1 MPVDGYLVELI
12 VFLNRSHFAA
22 SLGVSPRAVKSGL
35 KHLLF
40 NAVSFDYSH
49 AADLYH
55 GLNRMPETLA
65 TRLEK
70 PSISYVHG
78 VILVLMAGVFWS
90 SMGLGIRLIEEANVW
105 QILFIRSIALATFLF
120 CIITVRSGYKPLA
133 VIRKSGIAGA
143 IGGVGLVFAF
153 AGGIYAIQTTTVA
166 NAMFLFASA
175 PFLAA
180 VFGWIILREDVRKA
194 TWFAMIFASIGIAV
208 MVIDGISAGQAAGNL
223 SALLSALGFAVFT
236 IALRWGKLEDM
247 LPAVFLAGIFAIFT
261 AAVVCQIKGYGFTVP
276 RNDILIAISLGVFQ
290 VGLGLT
296 VYTIG
301 SKVVP
306 AADLALLS
314 MTEVLLGPLWVWI
327 FLGETASFFSLVGGL
342 ILMLAIAGNALSGL
356 RRKPV
361 PVI

>member
-1 MPVDGYLVELI
+1 MSEVI
-12 VFLNRSHFAA
+12 
-22 SLGVSPRAVKSGL
+22 AV
-35 KHLLF
+35 
-40 NAVSFDYSH
+40 
-49 AADLYH
+49 
-55 GLNRMPETLA
+55 
-65 TRLEK
+65 RLEK
-70 PSISYVHG
+70 TSISYVQG

-90 SMGLGIRLIEEANVW
+90 SMGLGVRMIEQANVW
-105 QILFIRSIALATFLF
+105 QILFFRSIALSTFLF
-120 CIITVRSGYKPLA
+120 CIISVRSGYRPVA
-133 VIRKSGIAGA
+133 VIRKSGIAGI
-143 IGGVGLVFAF
+143 IGGIGLVFAF

-180 VFGWIILREDVRKA
+180 VLGWIILREQVRKA
-194 TWFAMIFASIGIAV
+194 TWLAMIFACIGIAV

-247 LPAVFLAGIFAIFT
+247 LPAVFLAGIFAMIT
-261 AAVVCQIKGYGFTVP
+261 AAVVCEVQGHGFTVP
-276 RNDILIAISLGVFQ
+276 RNDIGIAVALGVFQ

-296 VYTIG
+296 VYTLG
-301 SKVVP
+301 SRVVP
-306 AADLALLS
+306 AAELALLS
-314 MTEVLLGPLWVWI
+314 MTEVLLGPLWVWL
-327 FLGETASFFSLVGGL
+327 FLGETASLYSLGGGL

>member
-1 MPVDGYLVELI
+1 
-12 VFLNRSHFAA
+12 
-22 SLGVSPRAVKSGL
+22 L

-40 NAVSFDYSH
+40 NAVTFDYSL
-49 AADLYH
+49 AADLFH
-55 GLNRMPETLA
+55 GVTRMPEVLA
-65 TRLEK
+65 ERLEK
-70 PSISYVHG
+70 ANISYVQG

-90 SMGLGIRLIEEANVW
+90 SMGLGVRLIEQANVW
-105 QILFIRSIALATFLF
+105 QILFFRSIALATFLL
-120 CIITVRSGYKPLA
+120 CIISVRSNYKPLA
-133 VIRKSGIAGA
+133 VIRKSGVAGA
-143 IGGVGLVFAF
+143 IGGAALVIAF

-180 VFGWIILREDVRKA
+180 IFGWIILRENVRRA
-194 TWFAMIFASIGIAV
+194 TWFAMIFATIGIAV
-208 MVIDGISAGQAAGNL
+208 MVIDGIAAGQAAGNL
-223 SALLSALGFAVFT
+223 SALLSALGFAIFT

-247 LPAVFLAGIFAIFT
+247 LPAVFMAGIFAIVT
-261 AAVVCQIKGYGFTVP
+261 AALVCQFKGYGFAVP

-296 VYTIG
+296 VFTIG

-306 AADLALLS
+306 AAELALLS
-314 MTEVLLGPLWVWI
+314 MTEVLLGPFWVWF
-327 FLGETASFFSLVGGL
+327 FLGETASLNSLLGGG